1 MSYGV
6 LERTGA
12 EKTRDYSGLEVR
24 RRSPIWLLLFF
35 TVVGFSI
42 AVAIS
47 MLAGSSPYGVLIVAG
62 VIAMVV
68 PLLFLMINAA
78 PEAVAN
84 ARVLFQNWTWWHPLW
99 FFIFFSMLVFRIRDV
114 GEAKANPLDAYAMLR
129 ILPEA
134 FVSLTLIVRL
144 ILKKPNWLGALF
156 RGIPGAM
163 AVYCLVCLA
172 TTAWS
177 VNASWTAYKSLE
189 FLADVSL
196 LAAIVASAEGYFRT

>member
-1 MSYGV
+1 
-6 LERTGA
+6 
-12 EKTRDYSGLEVR
+12 
-24 RRSPIWLLLFF
+24 
-35 TVVGFSI
+35 
-42 AVAIS
+42 
-47 MLAGSSPYGVLIVAG
+47 
-62 VIAMVV
+62 
-68 PLLFLMINAA
+68 MIQAA
-78 PEAVAN
+78 PEALEN
-84 ARVLFQNWTWWHPLW
+84 ARELAHNWTWWHPLW

-114 GEAKANPLDAYAMLR
+114 SEAKANPLDAFAMLR

-163 AVYCLVCLA
+163 AVYCLACLA
-172 TTAWS
+172 STAWS

-196 LAAIVASAEGYFRT
+196 LAAIVASAESWFTYQNLLDWTLTFYGLSLVVVWINLPSGRWKRWMGDALPAFCP